1 MRKARK
7 KQRVLKDHFE
17 GAPDS
22 LLREFWKALQRMVSE
37 HCMMRKLQE
46 AQYCIQVG
54 KIVAQ
59 SKPG

>member
-1 MRKARK
+1 M
-7 KQRVLKDHFE
+7 LKDHFE

-37 HCMMRKLQE
+37 HCMMGKLQE